1 MEILIEGR
9 WRALYN
15 WFCMAKREVKIY
27 TVSQIN
33 TLVKTALEATL
44 PSRVVVRGQISD
56 WKHHSSGHCYF
67 LLKDKGGVLPS
78 VMWASKF
85 RGVKFAVENGM
96 EVLCTGYVDVYLPG
110 GKYQLYAERM
120 EPAGVGALQLAF
132 EQMRER
138 LEKEGLF
145 KDEHKKA
152 MPAYP
157 MRIGI
162 ITSQSSAA
170 VKDIADSV
178 YHRWPCAKMFLYPVS
193 VQGEG
198 AGPAI
203 ASAVRKL
210 NRRNNELK
218 LDVLIVGRGGG
229 SLEDLWAFNEEV
241 VARAIFSSQIPII
254 SAVGHEVDVT
264 IADLVADARASTPT
278 KAGVIAVPDI
288 AEVLERISQAEKRI
302 KLVVEGRLRYC
313 RETVARVRASSVF
326 RSPLGPVNWA
336 RQSMDELVMRLTG
349 SYKQMFIGL
358 RENLASLKE
367 KLLQI
372 EPHRMMSKR
381 VVELTGLTTRVEAA
395 AKETLVKKQL
405 QLTAAENRLKGLNPR
420 AVLERGYSITRD
432 IKDGRV
438 VRTEVDVK
446 VGDVISTELSRGVI
460 ESKVK
465 AKRKR

>member
-1 MEILIEGR
+1 
-9 WRALYN
+9 
-15 WFCMAKREVKIY
+15 MAKREVRIY

-33 TLVKTALEATL
+33 VLVKTALESNL

-67 LLKDKGGVLPS
+67 LLKDKSGVLPC

-85 RGVKFAVENGM
+85 KSVKFAVENGM
-96 EVLCTGYVDVYLPG
+96 EVLCTGHVDVYVPG
-110 GKYQLYAERM
+110 GKYQLYADKM

-132 EQMRER
+132 EQMREQ

-145 KDEHKKA
+145 KDEHKKTL
-152 MPAYP
+152 PAYP

-162 ITSQSSAA
+162 VTSQSGAA

-178 YHRWPCAKMFLYPVS
+178 YHRWPCAKMFLYPVP

-198 AGPAI
+198 AGGVI
-203 ASAVRKL
+203 ASAIRTI
-210 NRRNNELK
+210 NRRNSELK

-241 VARAIFSSQIPII
+241 VARAIFASEIPVI

-278 KAGVIAVPDI
+278 KAGMIAVPDM
-288 AEVLERISQAEKRI
+288 AEVLERIEQAKRR
-302 KLVVEGRLRYC
+302 LRQNVEGQFRYC
-313 RETVARVRASSVF
+313 RETVARVMASSVF

-336 RQSMDELVMRLTG
+336 KQRMDELVMRLCS
-349 SYKQMFIGL
+349 SYKEMFSNLREQVGGL
-358 RENLASLKE
+358 RE

-372 EPHRMMSKR
+372 EPHRMISTG
-381 VVELTGLTTRVEAA
+381 VVELSSLSTRVEACTKA
-395 AKETLVKKQL
+395 RLVKKQL
-405 QLTAAENRLKGLNPR
+405 QLTASENRLKGLNPR
-420 AVLERGYSITRD
+420 AVLKRGYSITRD
-432 IKDGRV
+432 KQTGKV
-438 VRTEVDVK
+438 VRTHDDVEI
-446 VGDVISTELSRGVI
+446 GDVLSTELVKGII
-460 ESKVK
+460 ESKVE
-465 AKRKR
+465 AKKR

>member
-1 MEILIEGR
+1 
-9 WRALYN
+9 
-15 WFCMAKREVKIY
+15 MAKREVKIY

-33 TLVKTALEATL
+33 MLVQTALEASL

-67 LLKDKGGVLPS
+67 LLKDKGGVLPC

-96 EVLCTGYVDVYLPG
+96 EVLCTGNVDVYVPG
-110 GKYQLYAERM
+110 GKYQLYADKM

-152 MPAYP
+152 IPAYP

-162 ITSQSSAA
+162 VTSQSGAA
-170 VKDIADSV
+170 LKDIADSV
-178 YHRWPCAKMFLYPVS
+178 YHRFPCARMFLYPVP
-193 VQGEG
+193 VQGE
-198 AGPAI
+198 AAAAAI
-203 ASAVRKL
+203 ASAIRKL
-210 NRRNNELK
+210 NWRNSKLK

-241 VARAIFSSQIPII
+241 VARAIFSSQIPVI

-278 KAGVIAVPDI
+278 KAGMIAVPDM
-288 AEVLERISQAEKRI
+288 AKVMERIAQAEKRI
-302 KLVVEGRLRYC
+302 QLFVQGQIRYC
-313 RETVARVRASSVF
+313 RETLARVLASSVF
-326 RSPLGPVNWA
+326 KSPLGPVHWA
-336 RQSMDELVMRLTG
+336 RQRIDELVMRLAG
-349 SYKQMFIGL
+349 CYKHMFGTL
-358 RENLASLKE
+358 RDELSNLRE

-372 EPHRMMSKR
+372 EPHRIMSKR
-381 VVELTGLTTRVEAA
+381 TIELTNLSAQIETL
-395 AKETLVKKQL
+395 AKERLVKKQL
-405 QLTAAENRLKGLNPR
+405 QLAAAENRLKGLNPQ
-420 AVLERGYSITRD
+420 AVLERGYSITRS
-432 IKDGRV
+432 KDTGKV
-438 VRTEVDVK
+438 VRTKDDVEIGEVL
-446 VGDVISTELSRGVI
+446 STELSKGVI
-460 ESKVK
+460 ESKVQ

>member
-1 MEILIEGR
+1 
-9 WRALYN
+9 
-15 WFCMAKREVKIY
+15 MAKKEVRIY

-33 TLVKTALEATL
+33 VLVKTALESNL
-44 PSRVVVRGQISD
+44 PSRVVVRGQVSD

-67 LLKDKGGVLPS
+67 LLKDKGGVLPC

-85 RGVKFAVENGM
+85 RGVKFAVKNGM
-96 EVLCTGYVDVYLPG
+96 EVLCTGYIDVYLPG
-110 GKYQLYAERM
+110 GKYQLYADKM

-132 EQMRER
+132 EQMRQR

-145 KDEHKKA
+145 KDEHKKTL
-152 MPAYP
+152 PAYA

-162 ITSQSSAA
+162 VTSQSGAA

-178 YHRWPCAKMFLYPVS
+178 YHRWPCAKMFLCPVP

-198 AGPAI
+198 AGAAI
-203 ASAVRKL
+203 ASAIGKI
-210 NRRNNELK
+210 NRRNSELK

-241 VARAIFSSQIPII
+241 VARAIFASQIPII

-278 KAGVIAVPDI
+278 KAGVIAVPDM
-288 AEVLERISQAEKRI
+288 AEVIERIEQAKRR
-302 KLVVEGRLRYC
+302 LRQNVEGQFRYC
-313 RETVARVRASSVF
+313 REILARVMASSVF

-336 RQSMDELVMRLTG
+336 RQRMDELVMKLAS

-381 VVELTGLTTRVEAA
+381 VVELTSLSTRIEAV

-420 AVLERGYSITRD
+420 AVLERGYSITRS
-432 IKDGRV
+432 KHTGRV
-438 VRTEVDVK
+438 VRMDDDVEIGEVL
-446 VGDVISTELSRGVI
+446 STELSKGVI
-460 ESKVK
+460 ESRVE